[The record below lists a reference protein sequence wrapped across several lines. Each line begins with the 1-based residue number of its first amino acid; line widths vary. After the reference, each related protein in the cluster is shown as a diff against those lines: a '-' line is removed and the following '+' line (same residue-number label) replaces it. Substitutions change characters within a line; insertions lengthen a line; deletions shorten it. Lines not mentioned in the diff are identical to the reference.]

1 MALAQ
6 QHINKEHTTSIRHFE
21 TQNEKEIKHLVR

>member
-21 TQNEKEIKHLVR
+21 TQNEIKHLVR